1 MWVGSDDGLIHITK
15 DGGKTWENTTPKGMP
30 EWMMI
35 NSIDAS
41 PFDEGTA
48 YVAGT
53 RYKLGDFTPYL
64 YRTDNYGKTWKLI
77 TNGIESE
84 HFTRVLRSDKSKKG
98 LLYSGTETGMYIS
111 FNDGKS
117 WEKFQKNL
125 PIVPI
130 TDLTIKDNSLI
141 VATQGRSL
149 WIIDDLTVIHQLDK
163 NDSELKLYNP
173 KDAYRVRGAGGN
185 KSLTAGTNLPNGVI
199 LHYYIPEYDKEKDE
213 IMLSFHSK
221 DGHEIKSY
229 GTKDKENKLE
239 VKKGGN
245 NFVWNMRHQG
255 AEVLDGMI
263 LWATNFSGAKAIPGE
278 YIVKL
283 KHNDVEISKSFNI
296 LQSPISEASIED
308 MQLQFEF
315 INEINSMVDN
325 AHKSIKKMRSISKK
339 LKRFQEDYKEVESAK
354 GLIDE
359 AKSIDESFNK
369 IENEIHQTKSKSNQ
383 DPLNFGIKLNNKLGH
398 LNSLVAGTDFRPT
411 DQSVLVKDDLTQK
424 LNVQLSEFEEI
435 ISKRIPAFNREFK
448 SLELEYLID

>member
-1 MWVGSDDGLIHITK
+1 MRAQWSDWAGRVSQWWIVRGLW
-15 DGGKTWENTTPKGMP
+15 GYSARQGY
-30 EWMMI
+30 
-35 NSIDAS
+35 IDSSA
-41 PFDEGTA
+41 
-48 YVAGT
+48 AGCCI
-53 RYKLGDFTPYL
+53 R
-64 YRTDNYGKTWKLI
+64 N
-77 TNGIESE
+77 
-84 HFTRVLRSDKSKKG
+84 
-98 LLYSGTETGMYIS
+98 
-111 FNDGKS
+111 
-117 WEKFQKNL
+117 
-125 PIVPI
+125 
-130 TDLTIKDNSLI
+130 
-141 VATQGRSL
+141 
-149 WIIDDLTVIHQLDK
+149 
-163 NDSELKLYNP
+163 
-173 KDAYRVRGAGGN
+173 RGAGGN

-221 DGHEIKSY
+221 DGQEIKSY

-263 LWATNFSGAKAIPGE
+263 LWAANFSGAKAIPGE

-308 MQLQFEF
+308 MKLQFEF
-315 INEINSMVDN
+315 INEINSLVDN
-325 AHKSIKKMRSISKK
+325 AHKSIIKMRSISKK

-354 GLIDE
+354 GLIEE
-359 AKSIDESFNK
+359 AKSIVESFNK

-398 LNSLVAGTDFRPT
+398 LNALVGSTDFRPT
-411 DQSVLVKDDLTQK
+411 DQSVLVKEDLTQK

-448 SLELEYLID
+448 SLELEYLIE

>member
-1 MWVGSDDGLIHITK
+1 
-15 DGGKTWENTTPKGMP
+15 
-30 EWMMI
+30 
-35 NSIDAS
+35 
-41 PFDEGTA
+41 
-48 YVAGT
+48 
-53 RYKLGDFTPYL
+53 
-64 YRTDNYGKTWKLI
+64 
-77 TNGIESE
+77 
-84 HFTRVLRSDKSKKG
+84 VLRSDKSKKG

-149 WIIDDLTVIHQLDK
+149 WMIDDLTVIHQLDK
-163 NDSELKLYNP
+163 NDSELKLYKP
-173 KDAYRVRGAGGN
+173 KNAYRVRGAGGN
-185 KSLTAGTNLPNGVI
+185 KSLTAGTNLPNGAI
-199 LHYYIPEYDKEKDE
+199 IHYYIPEYDKENDE
-213 IMLSFHSK
+213 IILSFHSK
-221 DGHEIKSY
+221 DGKEIKSY
-229 GTKDKENKLE
+229 GTKNKDNKLKI
-239 VKKGGN
+239 KKGGN
-245 NFVWNMRHQG
+245 NFVWNMRHEG

-263 LWATNFSGAKAIPGE
+263 LWAVNFSGAKAIPGE

-315 INEINSMVDN
+315 INEINSLIDS

-339 LKRFQEDYKEVESAK
+339 LKRFQEDYKEVESAG

-359 AKSIDESFNK
+359 AKSIVEAFNK

-398 LNSLVAGTDFRPT
+398 LNALVSSTDFRPT
-411 DQSVLVKDDLTQK
+411 DQSVLVKDDLSQK
-424 LNVQLSEFEEI
+424 LNVQLNEFEEI
-435 ISKRIPAFNREFK
+435 ISKRIPAFNKEFK
-448 SLELEYLID
+448 SLELEYLVD

>member
-1 MWVGSDDGLIHITK
+1 
-15 DGGKTWENTTPKGMP
+15 
-30 EWMMI
+30 MMI

-64 YRTDNYGKTWKLI
+64 YRTDNYGKSWKLI
-77 TNGIESE
+77 TDGIESE
-84 HFTRVLRSDKSKKG
+84 HFTRVVRSDKTKKG
-98 LLYSGTETGMYIS
+98 LLYSGTETGIYIS

-149 WIIDDLTVIHQLDK
+149 WIIDDLTVLHQLDK
-163 NDSELKLYNP
+163 NDSELKLYTP
-173 KDAYRVRGAGGN
+173 KDVYRVRGSGGN

-199 LHYYIPEYDKEKDE
+199 VHYYIPGFDKEKDE
-213 IMLSFHSK
+213 ITLSFHSK
-221 DGHEIKSY
+221 DGEEIKSY

-245 NFVWNMRHQG
+245 NFVWDMRHQG
-255 AEVLDGMI
+255 AEVLEGMI
-263 LWATNFSGAKAIPGE
+263 LWAVNFSGAKAIPGE

-283 KHNDVEISKSFNI
+283 KHNDKEVSKPFNI
-296 LQSPISEASIED
+296 IQSPISEALIED
-308 MQLQFEF
+308 MKLQFEF

-325 AHKSIKKMRSISKK
+325 AHKSIIKMRSLSKK
-339 LKRFQEDYKEVESAK
+339 LNSFQDDYKDVESAK
-354 GLIDE
+354 GLIEE
-359 AKSIDESFNK
+359 AKTIVESFNK

-398 LNSLVAGTDFRPT
+398 LNALVGSTDFRPT
-411 DQSVLVKDDLTQK
+411 DQSILVKEDLSQK
-424 LNVQLSEFEEI
+424 LNDQLSEFEEI

-448 SLELEYLID
+448 SLELEYIIE